1 MREPMTRLA
10 AFLGRRRRW
19 VLAGW
24 VVVLVLA
31 LPLASRQTEHL
42 TGGGFDVP
50 GSQSK
55 AVSDAVEQSFGEHAD
70 GIAVLLQ
77 AQPGTTPA
85 AEAAAVARVRRA
97 VAGIDRVSL
106 PPPAARRAE
115 IACGTAPWRCCRCAA
130 TSAPTC

>member
-1 MREPMTRLA
+1 MSRLA

-55 AVSDAVEQSFGEHAD
+55 AVSDVVEQSFGEHAD
-70 GIAVLLQ
+70 GIAVLLR
-77 AQPGTTPA
+77 AATGPTPA
-85 AEAAAVARVRRA
+85 AQAAAVGRVRRA
-97 VAGIDRVSL
+97 VAGIDRVTL
-106 PPPAARRAE
+106 PPAAARRAE
-115 IACGTAPWRCCRCAA
+115 VELRHGAARCCRCAA